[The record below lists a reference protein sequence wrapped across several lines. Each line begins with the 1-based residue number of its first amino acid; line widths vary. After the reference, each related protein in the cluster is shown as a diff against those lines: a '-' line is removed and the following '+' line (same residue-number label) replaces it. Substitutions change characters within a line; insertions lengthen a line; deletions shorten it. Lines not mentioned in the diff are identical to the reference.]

1 MVAPVVE
8 EGKTGREVY
17 FPGEAEDWYQF
28 EINAQYGRVQGEKVR
43 KFSGK
48 TRENLQNPLPSASLT
63 FLRGGYS
70 ILTNYPENRSSKLS
84 NDFHLFATLKND

>member
-1 MVAPVVE
+1 LIGKQILVAPVVE

-28 EINAQYGRVQGEKVR
+28 EINPQYGRVQGEKVR

-48 TRENLQNPLPSASLT
+48 TR
-63 FLRGGYS
+63 
-70 ILTNYPENRSSKLS
+70 
-84 NDFHLFATLKND
+84 